1 MAGIVRSHPQPIA
14 QHVHSDLRRR
24 NELVAINSELR
35 ANMRGISGR
44 GLFAIESQ
52 PETWYRGMSAAGPV
66 YDAQS
71 RNTASQ
77 APAPTASAQP
87 ASAQVFKAA
96 MDIDSTETLTSANAA
111 ANASA
116 NTITNERADEE
127 MADAA
132 AEVKPGEG
140 TSIAKAEDE
149 MQI

>member
-35 ANMRGISGR
+35 ANMRGMSGR
-44 GLFAIESQ
+44 GLFAMESQ
-52 PETWYRGMSAAGPV
+52 PETWYRGMSASGPV

-77 APAPTASAQP
+77 APT
-87 ASAQVFKAA
+87 SAQVFKAPLE
-96 MDIDSTETLTSANAA
+96 IDTETLTNTNTTANA
-111 ANASA
+111 NA
-116 NTITNERADEE
+116 NERADEE
-127 MADAA
+127 MADAG

-149 MQI
+149 MEI

>member
-35 ANMRGISGR
+35 ANMRGMSGR
-44 GLFAIESQ
+44 GLFAMESQ
-52 PETWYRGMSAAGPV
+52 PETWYRGMSASGSV

-77 APAPTASAQP
+77 APAPAP
-87 ASAQVFKAA
+87 AQVFKAP
-96 MDIDSTETLTSANAA
+96 MEIDTETLTNTNTA
-111 ANASA
+111 ANANA
-116 NTITNERADEE
+116 NERADEE
-127 MADAA
+127 MADPG

-149 MQI
+149 MEL